1 MTNDLHALTRRDLLG
16 GMGAAAL
23 ALSGGGAWAQGK
35 APIKFAT
42 LMDFTKIYTF
52 VSVEYNQGEQD
63 YIKLVNAEGG
73 IDGHP
78 VELIVKDHGSEP
90 QRGIA
95 LYNEARDAGAV
106 LVDFLSTPVS
116 NAMVPRVLHD
126 HVPMLTLAHGRG
138 DAVDGKVFPYVFPA
152 MANYWSQA
160 ALLIQHI
167 RDHEGGLKGKKIA
180 HVHIDTP
187 FGREPI
193 PLLKKLAEK
202 EGFDLQMFPY
212 PAPGTEQASTWTS
225 VRRFKPDQVL
235 IWGAGPGQ
243 AVSVRTAISN
253 GIPVEKIHSV
263 IWMTATDTAA
273 IGAKEAIGLKR
284 FSGVDDGDVPIVKRI
299 IEKVVDKGQGSGE
312 KSKVGGTY
320 YNIGVAGMA
329 IAVEGAKLAL
339 KKTAAAKLTGEE
351 LKGGLESIKAFNA
364 DNMMPAIT
372 LTPEDHQGGGWGR
385 VTMWDGKQWKPVSD
399 WTHAYQD
406 EVWALARESAAKFQ
420 AENKA

>member
-1 MTNDLHALTRRDLLG
+1 MTNDLHALTRRDVLG

-23 ALSGGGAWAQGK
+23 ALSGTGAWAQGK
-35 APIKFAT
+35 DPIKFAT

-73 IDGHP
+73 IAGHP
-78 VELIVKDHGSEP
+78 VELIVKDH
-90 QRGIA
+90 I
-95 LYNEARDAGAV
+95 
-106 LVDFLSTPVS
+106 
-116 NAMVPRVLHD
+116 
-126 HVPMLTLAHGRG
+126 PMLTLAHGRG

-273 IGAKEAIGLKR
+273 IGAKESIGLKR

-299 IEKVVDKGQGSGE
+299 IEKVVDKGQGSGD

-320 YNIGVAGMA
+320 YNVGVAGMA
-329 IAVEGAKLAL
+329 IAVEGARLAL
-339 KKTAAAKLTGEE
+339 KKAAAAKLTGQE

-364 DNMMPAIT
+364 ENMMPSFT
-372 LTPEDHQGGGWGR
+372 LTPDDHQCGGWGR

-406 EVWALARESAAKFQ
+406 VVWELARESAAKFQ